1 MKKSGKPSAK
11 KADTKKLEDRIE
23 GLEDQLELKDNE
35 IKLFKKELIN
45 LNQHIESL
53 IEKLNGQ
60 LKIAH
65 KLQEKLVPTEFPN
78 IPGFEFSTKF
88 QPSYVSGGDYFDIFE
103 IEDRFRFSL
112 LLSSCSGYGISSLFL
127 SVLLKLTSHIE
138 TKKGAPPEKVFSM
151 IVKELIPQITDQDT
165 ANLFYAVINRRSY
178 ELSYCHHGNNLAY
191 LYKFQEKEVIEL
203 ERTGEAFTKGFK
215 GKIKSETIS
224 LNPKDCLILVTDGI
238 HQVKNPKGVPLDVY
252 RIKKLIME
260 NAKKTPHQLRNEV
273 FYQIQKWSGGK
284 ELNKD
289 VTVLIAEV
297 KDRVLKLAK
306 S

>member
-1 MKKSGKPSAK
+1 MKKSGKIDSK
-11 KADTKKLEDRIE
+11 KSDSKKFEDRIYE
-23 GLEDQLELKDNE
+23 LENLVEQKDAE
-35 IKLFKKELIN
+35 IKLFKKELIQ
-45 LNQHIESL
+45 LNHNIEGL

-65 KLQEKLVPTEFPN
+65 KIQEKLVPTEFPN

-88 QPSYVSGGDYFDIFE
+88 QASYVSGGDYFDIFE
-103 IEDRFRFSL
+103 IEDRFRFSI

-138 TKKGAPPEKVFSM
+138 TKKGAPPDKVFSM
-151 IVKELIPQITDQDT
+151 ITKELIPQITDQDS

-178 ELSYCHHGNNLAY
+178 EMSYCHHGKNLVY
-191 LYKFQEKEVIEL
+191 LYKSQEKEIVEL
-203 ERTGEAFTKGFK
+203 EPTGDAFTKGFK
-215 GKIKSETIS
+215 NKIKSETIS
-224 LNPKDCLILVTDGI
+224 LNPKDCLILITEGI
-238 HQVKNPKGVPLDVY
+238 MQVKNSKGVPLDVA
-252 RIKKLIME
+252 RVKKMVME
-260 NAKKTPHQLRNEV
+260 NAKKSPHQLRNEV

-284 ELNKD
+284 ELSKD
-289 VTVLIAEV
+289 VTVLVAEV

>member
-1 MKKSGKPSAK
+1 MKKTTKSS
-11 KADTKKLEDRIE
+11 TKKFEDRIE
-23 GLEDQLELKDNE
+23 VLEDQLEQKDAE
-35 IKLFKKELIN
+35 IKTFKRELIQ
-45 LNQHIESL
+45 LNHNIESL

-60 LKIAH
+60 LKVAH
-65 KLQEKLVPTEFPN
+65 KIQEKLVPTEFPN

-88 QPSYVSGGDYFDIFE
+88 QASYVSGGDYFDIFE

-151 IVKELIPQITDQDT
+151 IIKELTPQITDQDS
-165 ANLFYAVINRRSY
+165 ANLFYAMINRRSY
-178 ELSYCHHGNNLAY
+178 EMSYCHHGKNLVY
-191 LYKFQEKEVIEL
+191 LYKAQEKEVVEL
-203 ERTGEAFTKGFK
+203 EPTGEAFTKGFK
-215 GKIKSETIS
+215 AKIKSETIS
-224 LNPKDCLILVTDGI
+224 LNPKDCLIMVTDGI
-238 HQVKNPKGVPLDVY
+238 HQVKNSKGVALDVN
-252 RIKKLIME
+252 RIKKLITE

-273 FYQIQKWSGGK
+273 FYQIQKWNGGK
-284 ELNKD
+284 ELTKD
-289 VTVLIAEV
+289 VTVLVAEV

>member
-1 MKKSGKPSAK
+1 MKKTNKSP
-11 KADTKKLEDRIE
+11 TKKLEDQIE
-23 GLEDQLELKDNE
+23 ALEDQLEQKDAE
-35 IKLFKKELIN
+35 IKTFRRELVS
-45 LNQHIESL
+45 LNNNIESL
-53 IEKLNGQ
+53 IEKLNSQ

-65 KLQEKLVPTEFPN
+65 KIQEKLVPTEFPN

-88 QPSYVSGGDYFDIFE
+88 QASYISGGDYFDIFE

-151 IVKELIPQITDQDT
+151 IAKELTPQITDQDA
-165 ANLFYAVINRRSY
+165 ANLFYAMINRRSY
-178 ELSYCHHGNNLAY
+178 EMSYCHHGKNLVF
-191 LYKFQEKEVIEL
+191 LYKSQEKEVVEL
-203 ERTGEAFTKGFK
+203 KATGEAFTKGFK
-215 GKIKSETIS
+215 GKVKSETIS

-238 HQVKNPKGVPLDVY
+238 HHVKNSKDVPLDVNK
-252 RIKKLIME
+252 IKKLVIE

-273 FYQIQKWSGGK
+273 FYQIQKWNGGK
-284 ELNKD
+284 ELTKD
-289 VTVLIAEV
+289 VTVLVAEV

>member
-1 MKKSGKPSAK
+1 MKKTDKPKSSSN
-11 KADTKKLEDRIE
+11 KLEDRIDE
-23 GLEDQLELKDNE
+23 LEDQLEQKDAE
-35 IKLFKKELIN
+35 IKTFKKELIA
-45 LNQHIESL
+45 LNHHIESL

-65 KLQEKLVPTEFPN
+65 KIQEKLVPTEFPN

-88 QPSYVSGGDYFDIFE
+88 QASYISGGDYFDIFE

-138 TKKGAPPEKVFSM
+138 TKKGAPPEKVFAM
-151 IVKELIPQITDQDT
+151 ITKELIPQISDQDT
-165 ANLFYAVINRRSY
+165 ANLFYAMINRRSY
-178 ELSYCHHGNNLAY
+178 EMSYCHHGKNLAF
-191 LYKFQEKEVIEL
+191 LYKAAEKELIEL
-203 ERTGEAFTKGFK
+203 EPTGEAFTKSFK
-215 GKIKSETIS
+215 AKIKSETIS

-238 HQVKNPKGVPLDVY
+238 HQVKNAKGVALDVN
-252 RIKKLIME
+252 RIKKMIME
-260 NAKKTPHQLRNEV
+260 NAKKTPHQMRNEV
-273 FYQIQKWSGGK
+273 FFQIQKWNGGK
-284 ELNKD
+284 ELSKD
-289 VTVLIAEV
+289 VTVLVAEV

>member
-1 MKKSGKPSAK
+1 MKKTDKPKSSAN
-11 KADTKKLEDRIE
+11 KLESRIE
-23 GLEDQLELKDNE
+23 DLEDQLEQKDAE
-35 IKLFKKELIN
+35 IKTFKRELIN
-45 LNQHIESL
+45 LNHHIESL

-65 KLQEKLVPTEFPN
+65 KIQEKLVPTEFPN

-88 QPSYVSGGDYFDIFE
+88 QASYVSGGDYFDIFE

-151 IVKELIPQITDQDT
+151 IAKELTPQITDQDT

-178 ELSYCHHGNNLAY
+178 EMTYCHHGKNLVY
-191 LYKFQEKEVIEL
+191 LYRASEKEVVEL
-203 ERTGEAFTKGFK
+203 ENTGEAFTKGFK
-215 GKIKSETIS
+215 AKIKSETIS

-238 HQVKNPKGVPLDVY
+238 HQVKNAKGVALDVN
-252 RIKKLIME
+252 RIKKMIVE
-260 NAKKTPHQLRNEV
+260 NAKKTPHQMRNEV
-273 FYQIQKWSGGK
+273 FYQIQKWNGGK
-284 ELNKD
+284 ELSKD
-289 VTVLIAEV
+289 VTVLVAEV

>member
-1 MKKSGKPSAK
+1 MKKTSKSP
-11 KADTKKLEDRIE
+11 TKKLEDRIE
-23 GLEDQLELKDNE
+23 ELEDQLEQKDAE
-35 IKLFKKELIN
+35 IKTFKTELIQ
-45 LNQHIESL
+45 LNHNIEGL

-65 KLQEKLVPTEFPN
+65 KIQEKLVPTEFPN

-88 QPSYVSGGDYFDIFE
+88 QASYISGGDYFDIFE

-151 IVKELIPQITDQDT
+151 IAKELTPQITDQDT
-165 ANLFYAVINRRSY
+165 ANLFYAMINRRSY
-178 ELSYCHHGNNLAY
+178 EMSYCHHGKNLVY
-191 LYKFQEKEVIEL
+191 LYKSQEKEVVEL
-203 ERTGEAFTKGFK
+203 EPTGDAFTKGFK
-215 GKIKSETIS
+215 AKIKSETIS

-238 HQVKNPKGVPLDVY
+238 HQVKNAKGVGLDVN
-252 RIKKLIME
+252 RIKKLITE

-273 FYQIQKWSGGK
+273 FYQIQKWNGGK
-284 ELNKD
+284 ELTKD
-289 VTVLIAEV
+289 VTVLVAEV

>member
-1 MKKSGKPSAK
+1 MKKTGK
-11 KADTKKLEDRIE
+11 TKKSDNSALEDRIDE
-23 GLEDQLELKDNE
+23 LEDLLQQKEGE
-35 IKLFKKELIN
+35 IKLFKKELIG
-45 LNQHIESL
+45 LNHHIENL

-65 KLQEKLVPTEFPN
+65 KIQEKLVPTEFPN

-88 QPSYVSGGDYFDIFE
+88 QASYESGGDYFDIFE

-151 IVKELIPQITDQDT
+151 ITKELIPQITDQDT

-178 ELSYCHHGNNLAY
+178 EMSYCHHGKNLAY
-191 LYKFQEKEVIEL
+191 LYKAQEKEVIEL
-203 ERTGEAFTKGFK
+203 EQTGEAFTKGFK
-215 GKIKSETIS
+215 GKIKSEVIS
-224 LNPKDCLILVTDGI
+224 LNPKDCIILVTDGI
-238 HQVKNPKGVPLDVY
+238 HQVKNSKGVPLDVS
-252 RIKKLIME
+252 RVKKMIVE
-260 NAKKTPHQLRNEV
+260 NAKKSPHQLRNEV
-273 FYQIQKWSGGK
+273 FFQIQKWSGSK
-284 ELNKD
+284 ELSKD
-289 VTVLIAEV
+289 VTVLVAEV

-306 S
+306 T

>member
-1 MKKSGKPSAK
+1 MKKTGKANS
-11 KADTKKLEDRIE
+11 DKLEQRIDE
-23 GLEDQLELKDNE
+23 LENLVEQKDSE
-35 IKLFKKELIN
+35 IKTFKKELIG
-45 LNQHIESL
+45 LNHQIESL
-53 IEKLNGQ
+53 IDRLSGQ

-65 KLQEKLVPTEFPN
+65 KIQEKLVPTEFPN

-88 QPSYVSGGDYFDIFE
+88 QASYVSGGDYFDIFE

-151 IVKELIPQITDQDT
+151 ITKELIPQITDQDA

-178 ELSYCHHGNNLAY
+178 EMSYCHHGKNLVY
-191 LYKFQEKEVIEL
+191 LYRASEKDVIEL
-203 ERTGEAFTKGFK
+203 EATGETFTKGFK
-215 GKIKSETIS
+215 SKIKSETVA
-224 LNPKDCLILVTDGI
+224 LNPKDCLVLITEGI
-238 HQVKNPKGVPLDVY
+238 HQVKNSKGISLDVNK
-252 RIKKLIME
+252 IKKMVLDT
-260 NAKKTPHQLRNEV
+260 AKKSPHQMRNEV
-273 FYQIQKWSGGK
+273 FYQIQKWNGGK

-289 VTVLIAEV
+289 VTVLVAEV

>member
-1 MKKSGKPSAK
+1 MKKTGKSK
-11 KADTKKLEDRIE
+11 SSNYDDRIDE
-23 GLEDQLELKDNE
+23 LELELEQKNAE
-35 IKLFKKELIN
+35 IKTFKKELIS
-45 LNQHIESL
+45 LNHHIESL
-53 IEKLNGQ
+53 IEKLSGQ

-65 KLQEKLVPTEFPN
+65 KIQEKLVPTEFPN

-88 QPSYVSGGDYFDIFE
+88 QASYVAGGDYFDIFE

-138 TKKGAPPEKVFSM
+138 TKKGAPPDKVFSM
-151 IVKELIPQITDQDT
+151 ITKELIPQITDQDT

-178 ELSYCHHGNNLAY
+178 EMTYCHHGKNLAY
-191 LYKFQEKEVIEL
+191 LYRANEKEVIEL
-203 ERTGEAFTKGFK
+203 ESTGEAFTKGFK
-215 GKIKSETIS
+215 AKIKSETIS
-224 LNPKDCLILVTDGI
+224 LNPKDCLILVTEGI
-238 HQVKNPKGVPLDVY
+238 HQVKNAKGVALDVT
-252 RIKKLIME
+252 RIKKMIME
-260 NAKKTPHQLRNEV
+260 NAKKSPHQMRNEV
-273 FYQIQKWSGGK
+273 FYQIQKWSGAK

-289 VTVLIAEV
+289 VTVLVAEV